1 MTDMKTEGKKNGII
15 RICLA
20 GVIFISVLTASIL
33 ALFRGPGSLSGVTFR
48 WGFFKTYTVESN
60 ILMAAVCALL
70 LFCLIFRKGRI
81 PKWLYTL
88 QLTGASVTAVTFVTV
103 LLFLTPSTVAKGG
116 SPWKMYADE
125 MLFLHFLNPLLA
137 FIMTAVLPDEHGY
150 TRKECFI
157 AVIPT
162 VLYSAVYAY
171 NVIISKTWNDFYGF
185 TFGGR
190 YWLSPIVVAALY
202 ALGYFAAKAAKK
214 AHDSVFDK

>member
-1 MTDMKTEGKKNGII
+1 MKTILKHNRII

-20 GVIFISVLTASIL
+20 AVIFVSVLTASVL
-33 ALFRGPGSLSGVTFR
+33 ALLDGPGGLGLVTKS
-48 WGFFKTYTVESN
+48 WGYFKTYTVESN

-81 PKWLYTL
+81 PEWLYAL

-125 MLFLHFLNPLLA
+125 MLFLHFLNPLFA
-137 FIMTAVLPDEHGY
+137 FILTGVLPDEHRY
-150 TRKECFI
+150 TRKECLI

-162 VLYSAVYAY
+162 VLYSFVYAY
-171 NVIISKTWNDFYGF
+171 NVLVTGAWKDFYGF

-190 YWLSPIVVAALY
+190 YWLSPLVVAALY
-202 ALGYFAAKAAKK
+202 ALGYFAAALIKK
-214 AHDSVFDK
+214 VHEKTACSV